1 MPDEPVVRAAQE
13 VDADSVFELA
23 RRFATSFVPGPADF
37 HQHYQ
42 ALIAD
47 PSACVLVVEQRGSVQ
62 GYLLG
67 FEHLTFFAN
76 GTVAWVEE
84 IMVRQG
90 QRQAG
95 LGSMLMGEFERRA
108 ADRGSKLVALA
119 TRRPPCFYASLGYE
133 PSATYF
139 RRVLG

>member
-1 MPDEPVVRAAQE
+1 VPDEPVVRAAQE
-13 VDADSVFELA
+13 ADADSVFDLA
-23 RRFATSFVPGPADF
+23 CRFATSFVPRPSEF
-37 HQHYQ
+37 HRHYL

-47 PSACVLVVEQRGSVQ
+47 PGACVLVVEQHGSVQ

-90 QRQAG
+90 HRQGG
-95 LGSMLMGEFERRA
+95 LGRMLMGEFERRA
-108 ADRGSKLVALA
+108 AHRGSKLVALA
-119 TRRPPCFYASLGYE
+119 TRRAAGFYTSLGYE
-133 PSATYF
+133 ESATYF